1 MARQIIVDIVGD
13 SSRFTKS
20 VDDAVASGGKFTNI
34 LSGVGLGI
42 GAKAFDLASDAVG
55 AFVGQLGNAAEAYRE
70 DQASQAKLANT
81 LRNTVDGFDGSMAAV
96 EAYAAAQQRLGFQ
109 DDAIRDSIG
118 QLVGITHD
126 QARAMEL
133 NSLAQDLARAKGI
146 DLAAA
151 TDIVTKAAQ
160 GNGKALKGLGVD
172 IGGAT
177 DAAGMLDAIQ
187 RNAAGSAEAWAATSD
202 GKLAVSQAKQ
212 AEAWE
217 KIGGV
222 VDRITQAVLP
232 IATEAL
238 TVIADVISNV
248 ATAAE
253 PVVTEIA
260 TKLGPVFKTV
270 ADFLKGTVIPVVTQ
284 VAKTVLP
291 WVWEAAQKLGSI
303 WQAQF
308 RVVGAVIGAA
318 ADVIRP
324 IVGTIADVIGGIGRA
339 ASDAVAVVRG
349 AVNGVVSFFS
359 GVGARIGSATRGMWD
374 GIWNA
379 FRGVINTLIR
389 GWNSLK
395 FTVPSIDLGPLGK
408 IGGFTIGT
416 PNIPYLHQGGVVPGP
431 PGADVLAILQA
442 GERVV
447 PRGAAATGAPT
458 IVVNIN
464 GGLVDGPTIDAL
476 TNALARR
483 LRYAPGT

>member
-1 MARQIIVDIVGD
+1 
-13 SSRFTKS
+13 
-20 VDDAVASGGKFTNI
+20 
-34 LSGVGLGI
+34 
-42 GAKAFDLASDAVG
+42 
-55 AFVGQLGNAAEAYRE
+55 
-70 DQASQAKLANT
+70 
-81 LRNTVDGFDGSMAAV
+81 
-96 EAYAAAQQRLGFQ
+96 
-109 DDAIRDSIG
+109 
-118 QLVGITHD
+118 
-126 QARAMEL
+126 MEL

-160 GNGKALKGLGVD
+160 GNGKALKALGVD
-172 IGGAT
+172 IGGAK

-187 RNAAGSAEAWAATSD
+187 RNVAGSAEAWAATSD

-253 PVVTEIA
+253 PVVTELA

-291 WVWEAAQKLGSI
+291 WVWEAAQKLAAI

-308 RVVGAVIGAA
+308 RIVGAVIGAA

-416 PNIPYLHQGGVVPGP
+416 PNIPYLHAGGVVPGTARRRRP
-431 PGADVLAILQA
+431 RDPA
-442 GERVV
+442 GRRAGRA
-447 PRGAAATGAPT
+447 PRGGGRRADDRRQHQRRPRRRADDRRADQRARPPARAT
-458 IVVNIN
+458 
-464 GGLVDGPTIDAL
+464 
-476 TNALARR
+476 RR
-483 LRYAPGT
+483 GRNRWPRSS